1 MLIHTYPIR
10 RLPRWKQI
18 LLSILAVLLV
28 AIVCYLF
35 EELLNHT
42 AIALILLTTVSL
54 LAVLMDILPT
64 LIGSILSA
72 VILNFVFVPPTF
84 KFHVTS
90 LEDYVLMSVYVLIAL
105 VSAVLNFKI
114 KEADKVVQDKEEKEK
129 TLAIY
134 NTLLNSLSHEL
145 RTPIAT
151 IMGAVDNLK
160 DNQELL
166 SPQNSSELLNQI
178 SIASIRLNQQV
189 ENLLNMS
196 RLETG
201 LFQLDLQWT
210 DVNELV
216 YMVITQLNPPEGR
229 IIFTPQEDLPI
240 CKVDMGLLEQII
252 KNLLSNAFQYTPP
265 EAEIHISTDFSKPFL
280 VIQIQDNGPGIPVQ
294 YQDQIFDKFFRVPQT
309 SAGGTGLGLSIVKGF
324 TEAHGG
330 QIKASSVIPHGI
342 SFVVKIPVTTVAPNI
357 PAHD

>member
-1 MLIHTYPIR
+1 
-10 RLPRWKQI
+10 
-18 LLSILAVLLV
+18 
-28 AIVCYLF
+28 
-35 EELLNHT
+35 
-42 AIALILLTTVSL
+42 
-54 LAVLMDILPT
+54 MDILPT
-64 LIGSILSA
+64 LIGSLLSA

-84 KFHVTS
+84 KFHLTS
-90 LEDYVLMSVYVLIAL
+90 LEDYVLMSVYIFIAL
-105 VSAVLNFKI
+105 VSAILNYKI
-114 KEADKVVQDKEEKEK
+114 KEAEKVVQDKEEKEK

-160 DNQELL
+160 DNKDLL

-178 SIASIRLNQQV
+178 SIATSRLNQQV

-201 LFQLDLQWT
+201 LFQLDLHWI

-216 YMVITQLNPPEGR
+216 YMLLTQLNPPEGR
-229 IIFTPQEDLPI
+229 VIFTPQEDFPI
-240 CKVDMGLLEQII
+240 CKMDIGLVEQII
-252 KNLLSNAFQYTPP
+252 KNLVSNALQYSPA
-265 EAEIHISTDFSKPFL
+265 EAIIHISTAYKDSC
-280 VIQIQDNGPGIPVQ
+280 VMIQIQDNGPGVPLQ
-294 YQDQIFDKFFRVPQT
+294 YYEQLYDKFFRVPHT

-324 TEAHGG
+324 AEAHGG
-330 QIKASSVIPHGI
+330 QIHAAPVLPHGI
-342 SFVVKIPVTTVAPNI
+342 AFTVRIPVITVPPNL

>member
-1 MLIHTYPIR
+1 VI
-10 RLPRWKQI
+10 
-18 LLSILAVLLV
+18 SV
-28 AIVCYLF
+28 ALVCYLF
-35 EELLNHT
+35 EKLLNHT

-64 LIGSILSA
+64 LIGSLLSA

-84 KFHVTS
+84 KFHLTS
-90 LEDYVLMSVYVLIAL
+90 LEDYVLMSVYILIAF
-105 VSAVLNFKI
+105 VSAILNYKI
-114 KEADKVVQDKEEKEK
+114 KEAEKEVQDKEEKEK

-160 DNQELL
+160 DNKELL
-166 SPQNSSELLNQI
+166 SPQNSGELLTQI
-178 SIASIRLNQQV
+178 SIATIRLNQQV

-201 LFQLDLQWT
+201 LFQLDLHWT

-216 YMVITQLNPPEGR
+216 YMVISQLNPPDGR
-229 IIFTPQEDLPI
+229 VVFTPQEDLPI
-240 CKVDMGLLEQII
+240 CKMDMGLIEQII
-252 KNLLSNAFQYTPP
+252 KNLLSNALQYTP
-265 EAEIHISTDFSKPFL
+265 ATAIIHISTACEHSEL
-280 VIQIQDNGPGIPVQ
+280 QIRIQDNGPGVPPQ
-294 YQDQIFDKFFRVPQT
+294 YYEQLYDKFFRVPHT

-330 QIKASSVIPHGI
+330 QIKAAPVYPHGI
-342 SFVVKIPVTTVAPNI
+342 AFTVQIPVSTAEPNLLTN
-357 PAHD
+357 D